1 MSMHDDLRNAVLGAA
16 VEPFTLSTSDDDCAA
31 ARRLVEQAQ
40 RSVIIYSRDGDA
52 LICNNEPFVNAIKAL
67 AIRSRNSS
75 IRVLI
80 RDSGRIVQSGHR
92 LLPLA
97 HHLSSKIQLRK
108 PAEEFNDYHEAF
120 IVVDDQGYLHRPI
133 GDRPEGVAV
142 FHGPKMARDLTAHFN
157 KVWDRSEPDPN
168 LRRLDL

>member
-1 MSMHDDLRNAVLGAA
+1 MSLHESLRNAVLGAPFD
-16 VEPFTLSTSDDDCAA
+16 PFTLSTIDDGRMAA
-31 ARRLVEQAQ
+31 LRLVEQAQ

-52 LICNNEPFVNAIKAL
+52 AMFDNEPFVNAIKAL

-80 RDSGRIVQSGHR
+80 RDANRIVHNGHR

-108 PAEEFNDYHEAF
+108 PAEEFNEFHEAF
-120 IVVDDQGYLHRPI
+120 LVVDDMGYLHRPL
-133 GDRPEGVAV
+133 GDRPDGIAA
-142 FHGPKMARDLTAHFN
+142 FHGAKTARDLTLYFN
-157 KVWDRSEPDPN
+157 KVWDRSTPDPN